1 MADFQE
7 TTVLRDVIVN
17 ANGSVT
23 ASYKYTLSKD
33 GEQIAADVKYKKY
46 APGEH
51 LDEEIV
57 NLLIVALQRPS
68 N

>member
-7 TTVLRDVIVN
+7 TSTLRDVIVH
-17 ANGSVT
+17 ANGSVK
-23 ASYKYTLSKD
+23 ASYKYTLSKN
-33 GEQIAADVKYKKY
+33 GEQIAADVKYKQY

-57 NLLIVALQRPS
+57 NLLIVALKRPS
-68 N
+68 S